1 MGFLDALFGGDK
13 SGQKAVDKLMLRL
26 KERYAQPEYRR
37 EAMDK
42 LLAMG
47 SPEAYAAVLKRFTVV
62 VQSPHWDE
70 EEKRWLCDELGTRGE
85 PAREAVRAFLAVED
99 HVAFAAKT
107 LRKLSPSSEVWLADL
122 VAALQKRPPEDH
134 RTTQGKAELINQ
146 LKDNGD
152 HTIVLPVL
160 PYVDDHADEVQLAA
174 WDCLEHH
181 APESGDG
188 RDALAQRARE
198 VVVDDG
204 RSARVLRH
212 VAGVMSRLK
221 LAIDPTK
228 PLPSAV
234 AEDFKV
240 QDGLLVSA
248 R

>member
-13 SGQKAVDKLMLRL
+13 SGPKAVDKLMLRV

-47 SPEAYAAVLKRFTVV
+47 TRESYAAVLKRFTVV

-70 EEKRWLCDELGTRGE
+70 EEKRWLADELGTRGDL
-85 PAREAVRAFLAVED
+85 AREAVRDFLAVED
-99 HVAFAAKT
+99 HVAFAART
-107 LRKLSPSSEVWLADL
+107 LRKLSPSSEMWLKDL

-134 RTTQGKAELINQ
+134 RTTVGKAELINQ
-146 LKDNGD
+146 LKDAGD
-152 HTIVLPVL
+152 RSVVLAVL
-160 PYVDDHADEVQLAA
+160 PYVNDHADEVQLAA
-174 WDCLEHH
+174 WACCEHH
-181 APESGDG
+181 VGD
-188 RDALAQRARE
+188 DAEALAAVAEKARE
-198 VVVDDG
+198 VVTDDS

-221 LAIDPTK
+221 IPVDPTK
-228 PLPSAV
+228 PLPGAV
-234 AEDFKV
+234 AEDFAVK
-240 QDGLLVSA
+240 DGLLVPT